1 MRKVRQLLEAK
12 APEVFAIG
20 PDAPPSVIAEL
31 SATTGGHITRDLAF
45 TATFKGVELPPKL
58 KDALW
63 DIRLGHDFVLMRVE
77 KKAFYGKTVHC
88 THMWVI
94 DPDD

>member
-1 MRKVRQLLEAK
+1 MY
-12 APEVFAIG
+12 
-20 PDAPPSVIAEL
+20 
-31 SATTGGHITRDLAF
+31 
-45 TATFKGVELPPKL
+45 PKL

-63 DIRLGHDFVLMRVE
+63 DIKLGHDFVLMRVE